1 MEFLEKHVHWYYNEK
16 PGWHEYRIDRTHPT
30 SFEWL
35 IHYNSIVNWILENI
49 DMPHRHSRW
58 VIQPEHALFRFR
70 YERNYLLFVLRW
82 S

>member
-1 MEFLEKHVHWYYNEK
+1 MSVPENDIHWYTGEK

-70 YERNYLLFVLRW
+70 YERNYLQFILRW